1 MPRVPKH
8 SEKRRPGRRGNFHG
22 RRLQFLESFLP
33 DWEKARENRTTGDFW
48 AKVISGYWKKF
59 DWRLQPD
66 SDEDPSG
73 DILAD
78 ADDLPAD
85 AGNLPTDAGD
95 LPADDNLTEEEQQ
108 KKAAVIRLVEKV
120 RTPFL

>member
-1 MPRVPKH
+1 
-8 SEKRRPGRRGNFHG
+8 
-22 RRLQFLESFLP
+22 LP

-78 ADDLPAD
+78 ADGLPA
-85 AGNLPTDAGD
+85 DAGD

>member
-1 MPRVPKH
+1 M
-8 SEKRRPGRRGNFHG
+8 
-22 RRLQFLESFLP
+22 P

-78 ADDLPAD
+78 AD
-85 AGNLPTDAGD
+85 G